1 MLNPIYPVK
10 ILHPT
15 EIAILN
21 TALSQLLI
29 GDVKQLSVTRLV
41 KLSGLS
47 RSVFYQH
54 FSSKEDLLAG
64 LLLADEVGLA
74 EAMKPALAESN
85 LKDLLKLYLKYRL
98 QDIDKYRLLVEIEST
113 LSAGTEAPKRFKD
126 WRRLRTIHADQ
137 IRSTALLRQPKTAND
152 DQDRYDFYFGLVWT
166 LANGVASIS
175 NTDAY
180 TQLIKDRRGF
190 SRYLLELLDT
200 WIEEET

>member
-15 EIAILN
+15 ETAILN

-29 GDVKQLSVTRLV
+29 GNVQQLSVTRLV

-74 EAMKPALAESN
+74 EAMKPALAE
-85 LKDLLKLYLKYRL
+85 KDLKTTLRSYLKYRL
-98 QDIDKYRLLVEIEST
+98 QDIDKYRLMVELETT
-113 LSAGTEAPKRFKD
+113 LSAEMEPPKRFKD
-126 WRRLRTIHADQ
+126 WRRLRKIHADQ
-137 IRSTALLRQPKTAND
+137 IRSIAVQDRPGSPND
-152 DQDRYDFYFGLVWT
+152 DQDRYDFYFGLVWA

-190 SRYLLELLDT
+190 SRYLLELMDT
-200 WIEEET
+200 WIAEDA

>member
-1 MLNPIYPVK
+1 MLNPIHPVK

-15 EIAILN
+15 ETAILN

-29 GDVKQLSVTRLV
+29 GEVQQLNVTRLV

-74 EAMKPALAESN
+74 TAIKPALAEKN
-85 LKDLLKLYLKYRL
+85 LKNTMKLYLKYRL
-98 QDIDKYRLLVEIEST
+98 QDIDKYRLMVELETT
-113 LSAGTEAPKRFKD
+113 LSRETEPPRRFKD
-126 WRRLRTIHADQ
+126 WQRLRKIHADQ
-137 IRSTALLRQPKTAND
+137 MRSIAEQSQAYSSND
-152 DQDRYDFYFGLVWT
+152 DQDRYDFFFGLVWA

-175 NTDAY
+175 DTNAY

-190 SRYLLELLDT
+190 SRYLLELMDT
-200 WIEEET
+200 WIEEDT